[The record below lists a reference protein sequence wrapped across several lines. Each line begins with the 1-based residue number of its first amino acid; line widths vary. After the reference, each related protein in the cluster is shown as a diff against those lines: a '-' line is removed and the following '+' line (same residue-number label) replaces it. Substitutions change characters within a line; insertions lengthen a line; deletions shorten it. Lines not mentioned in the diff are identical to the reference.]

1 VRPASG
7 IPKKTRYPALL
18 AATFLIVVFVFPS
31 NPSRGQAETRPFY
44 LGFTP
49 FPYAISQEAVDFTY
63 EHIAEDADLIVHHFD
78 NGVPWVEALA
88 GDTYSQ
94 NIRDDWTYRRQ
105 RTPATHR
112 VLVTVTPINFS
123 RNGLANYRGAQDD
136 MPLPAPFAGYAFDH
150 PDVATAFLRYC
161 EDIIAHFKPDYF
173 MFGIEVNLLMKLR
186 PDLWDA
192 YMTLHRQVYSALKT
206 AHPDLPIF
214 VSVTG
219 IDLLEGYTDA
229 DHADQMRALADVLDY
244 TDILG
249 LSLYPYMTAYMT
261 NSLPMDMFERLA
273 TLTDKPLA
281 VTETGYPAQSFG
293 IDAGGGVRLEFNS
306 DDDKQADYIAL
317 LLDAAQEDR
326 FVFVVNFVLRDYDT
340 LWQQIGGR
348 EDLTIAWRD
357 TGLYDEDGRARP
369 ALDLWRAALALPFRA
384 AEG

>member
-1 VRPASG
+1 MRSTPG
-7 IPKKTRYPALL
+7 TPNKIRYPALL
-18 AATFLIVVFVFPS
+18 AAAFLLVALIFPTDV
-31 NPSRGQAETRPFY
+31 SRGQPETRPFV

-88 GDTYSQ
+88 GEPYSQ
-94 NIRDDWTYRRQ
+94 NIRDDWSYRRQ
-105 RTPATHR
+105 RTPPGHQ
-112 VLVTVTPINFS
+112 VLVTVTPVNFM
-123 RNGLANYRGAQDD
+123 RDGLANYRGAQDD
-136 MPLPAPFAGYAFDH
+136 MPLPAPFDSYRFDD

-161 EDIIAHFKPDYF
+161 EDIIAHFEPDYF

-192 YMTLHRQVYSALKT
+192 YMTLHRQVYETLKA
-206 AHPDLPIF
+206 AHPDLPVF

-219 IDLLEGYTDA
+219 IDLLEGYTDV
-229 DHADQMRALADVLDY
+229 DHADQMRALADILAY

-261 NSLPMDMFERLA
+261 NSLPLDMFDRLA
-273 TLTDKPLA
+273 ALTDKPIA

-293 IDAGGGVRLEFNS
+293 IDAGGGLRLEFNS
-306 DDDKQADYIAL
+306 DESKQADYIAL
-317 LLDAAQEDR
+317 LLDAAQAYR
-326 FVFVVNFVLRDYDT
+326 FVFVVNFVLRDYDA

-357 TGLYDEDGRARP
+357 TGLYDEDGHARP
-369 ALDLWRAALALPFRA
+369 ALDLWRAALTLPVNS
-384 AEG
+384 